1 MTKTKSIK
9 QANLNEGS
17 ALSISQR
24 IDQLNQ
30 KIEWFYSDDFSL
42 DQAVENYQKA
52 VLEAKLIEKNLKELQ
67 NQIEIIDRDFSQKE
81 D

>member
-67 NQIEIIDRDFSQKE
+67 NQIEIIDKDFSQKE